1 MFMGGHSQGAS
12 LGEINFMNLAISLND
27 ECSCGDKLRACAQ
40 WQKVFD
46 AIWSLH
52 GIDLIKHP
60 YAFRLWDAIAVAIHQ
75 IDSRHQTSAYRLAVN
90 LRKAWVDVRNHLP
103 YNLREYTP
111 IPPVLVKA
119 LRNKM
124 DLYRAVSRCWDKSV
138 IVDSSKNF
146 REAVEL
152 YRRWPDLVRVILLT
166 RDGRGTYLSSRSSG
180 HSRSN
185 SVNAWLSYYRRSLPL
200 LESHIAQSSLLKMRY
215 EDLASDPE
223 RVSRTLCA
231 FVGISFE
238 PGMIN
243 LAQTTRHLVA
253 GNDTRFAPQK
263 GIRLDERWRT
273 ELLGEELDFFE
284 RAGGDMNRRLGYY

>member
-1 MFMGGHSQGAS
+1 MHSGYGMP
-12 LGEINFMNLAISLND
+12 LPLPLT
-27 ECSCGDKLRACAQ
+27 
-40 WQKVFD
+40 
-46 AIWSLH
+46 
-52 GIDLIKHP
+52 
-60 YAFRLWDAIAVAIHQ
+60 RLTIGTRQVH
-75 IDSRHQTSAYRLAVN
+75 TRLAVN

-103 YNLREYTP
+103 YNLCEYTP

-138 IVDSSKNF
+138 VVDSSKNF
-146 REAVEL
+146 RQAVEL

-215 EDLASDPE
+215 EDL
-223 RVSRTLCA
+223 VFNC
-231 FVGISFE
+231 
-238 PGMIN
+238 IN
-243 LAQTTRHLVA
+243 N
-253 GNDTRFAPQK
+253 ND
-263 GIRLDERWRT
+263 
-273 ELLGEELDFFE
+273 
-284 RAGGDMNRRLGYY
+284 